1 MNYFTNNEEDIEY
14 MKNEGAD
21 PNQSVVIAI
30 KNILNQ
36 NSQVS
41 IRSLNL
47 EDEDSVRELLW

>member
-1 MNYFTNNEEDIEY
+1 LNYFTNNEEDIEY

>member
-1 MNYFTNNEEDIEY
+1 